1 MRGKIA
7 LWLDLKWG
15 QGHKSAS
22 LTQELVPLL
31 GGHIC
36 LPKSSLVYL
45 PCCPPAS
52 GVQDAGLSRRQSS
65 WARTFVLAVNGDKV
79 S

>member
-31 GGHIC
+31 GGVTFAC
-36 LPKSSLVYL
+36 QNPLWYTYLVALPRQEFRTLAFHAGKVLGLV
-45 PCCPPAS
+45 
-52 GVQDAGLSRRQSS
+52 RSS
-65 WARTFVLAVNGDKV
+65 WQ
-79 S
+79 